1 MTRIAK
7 REARKREARV
17 YTSQLRTEQAEGT
30 RERILD
36 ATVRVAADS
45 PAGISIPDVARE
57 AGVSVPTVYRH
68 FRTKAELFAAVSPH
82 LGRRAGFGEVTQ
94 PHSVAEFHEMVRTVF
109 GGLDSLGEVA
119 RRAMASASADEARRA
134 QMPARL
140 AMSRRLAETVAPG
153 ASKSDLDRIAR
164 VFVVLVSS
172 SSMRVWRDY
181 LGSSVDEAADDIEWM
196 LRAAI
201 QAANRRREQ

>member
-1 MTRIAK
+1 MTRIAN
-7 REARKREARV
+7 REART
-17 YTSQLRTEQAEGT
+17 YTSQLRAEQAEET

-36 ATVRVAADS
+36 ATVRVAARS

-57 AGVSVPTVYRH
+57 AGVSVPTIYRH
-68 FRTKAELFAAVSPH
+68 FRTKRELYAAVSPH

-94 PHSVAEFHEMVRTVF
+94 PHSVEEFHEMVRTVF

-119 RRAMASASADEARRA
+119 RRAMASAAADEARRA
-134 QMPARL
+134 QMPGRL
-140 AMSRRLAETVAPG
+140 GMSRRLAETVAPG
-153 ASKSDLDRIAR
+153 ASKADLDRMAR
-164 VFVVLVSS
+164 VFVVLTMSS
-172 SSMRVWRDY
+172 AMRVWRDL

-201 QAANRRREQ
+201 QAANHRRDR

>member
-1 MTRIAK
+1 MTRIAN
-7 REARKREARV
+7 RDART

-68 FRTKAELFAAVSPH
+68 FRTKRELYAAVSPH
-82 LGRRAGFGEVTQ
+82 LGRRAGFGPVAE
-94 PHSVAEFHEMVRTVF
+94 PRSVEEFHEMVRTVF

-119 RRAMASASADEARRA
+119 RRAMASPSADEARRA

-140 AMSRRLAETVAPG
+140 GMSRHFAQVVAPG
-153 ASKSDLDRIAR
+153 ATKADLDRMAR
-164 VFVVLVSS
+164 VFVVLTMSS
-172 SSMRVWRDY
+172 AMRVWRDL

-201 QAANRRREQ
+201 QAASRRRDR

>member
-1 MTRIAK
+1 MTRIANASG
-7 REARKREARV
+7 RTYR
-17 YTSQLRTEQAEGT
+17 SQLRAEQAEET

-36 ATVRVAADS
+36 ATVRVAARS

-68 FRTKAELFAAVSPH
+68 FRTKRELYAAVSPH
-82 LGRRAGFGEVTQ
+82 LGRRAGFGEVVQ
-94 PHSVAEFHEMVRTVF
+94 PHSVEEFHEMVRTVF

-119 RRAMASASADEARRA
+119 RRAMASAAADEARRA

-140 AMSRRLAETVAPG
+140 AMSRRLAATVAPG
-153 ASKSDLDRIAR
+153 ASRADLDRMAR
-164 VFVVLVSS
+164 VFVVLTMSS
-172 SSMRVWRDY
+172 AMRVWRDL

-201 QAANRRREQ
+201 ASATPRRER

>member
-1 MTRIAK
+1 MTRISN
-7 REARKREARV
+7 REGRT
-17 YTSQLRTEQAEGT
+17 YSSQLRTEQAEGT

-68 FRTKAELFAAVSPH
+68 FRTKRELYAAVSPH
-82 LGRRAGFGEVTQ
+82 LGRRAGFGPVAE
-94 PHSVAEFHEMVRTVF
+94 PRSVEEFHEMVRTVF

-119 RRAMASASADEARRA
+119 RRAMASPSADEARRA

-140 AMSRRLAETVAPG
+140 AMSRHFAQVVAPG
-153 ASKSDLDRIAR
+153 AAKADLDRMAR
-164 VFVVLVSS
+164 VFVVLTMSS
-172 SSMRVWRDY
+172 AMRVWRDL

-201 QAANRRREQ
+201 QAASRRRDR

>member
-7 REARKREARV
+7 REARA

-36 ATVRVAADS
+36 ATISVAARS

-68 FRTKAELFAAVSPH
+68 FRTKGELFAATYPH
-82 LGRRAGFGEVTQ
+82 LGRRAGIGEIVEPQ
-94 PHSVAEFHEMVRTVF
+94 SVEEFHQLVRKIF
-109 GGLDSLGEVA
+109 GGLDSLGEDA
-119 RRAMASASADEARRA
+119 RRAMVSASGDEARRA

-140 AMSRRLAETVAPG
+140 AMSRRFAQKVAPG
-153 ASKSDLDRIAR
+153 ASKLELDRMAR
-164 VFVVLVSS
+164 VFVVLTTSS
-172 SSMRVWRDY
+172 AMRVWRDH
-181 LGSSVDEAADDIEWM
+181 LGSTVDEAADDIIWM
-196 LRAAI
+196 LQTAI
-201 QAANRRREQ
+201 QAANRRRDR